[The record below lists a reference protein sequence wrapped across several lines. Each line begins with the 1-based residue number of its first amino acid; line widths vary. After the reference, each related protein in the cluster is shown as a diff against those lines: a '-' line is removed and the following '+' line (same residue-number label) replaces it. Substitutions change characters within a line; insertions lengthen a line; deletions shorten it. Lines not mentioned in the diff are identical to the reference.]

1 MTDFLRNISIR
12 LKVIL
17 IQLLISVLGIGL
29 CSIVFYYSSISSFKK
44 SQLNNMESLA
54 QAIAKNAKAA
64 LQFGMEDVATGLFSE
79 LKFDTN
85 ITNATIL
92 DNRKETVR
100 QYVKDGFKE
109 YSFNPGS
116 GMLTLPK
123 VVDDNLYI
131 NYYYP
136 IIDET
141 EISDDK
147 YLGMVGLRRY
157 NKEYNDFKNQYL
169 LTSMVAMAIGLLL
182 SLVLSVFM
190 QRSIS
195 NPIKNLA
202 EAARHISTT
211 KDYKIRVNESGKDE
225 ITVLSLSF
233 NEMLQQINTRD
244 QSLNEAKDQLELRV
258 IERTKQLS
266 DMNDVLQQRTKAL
279 EVTNRELEQFAYV
292 TSHDLQEPLRS
303 IGGFTQILEKKYRN
317 SLDENAR
324 EYMHYIVEGV
334 SRMQALIKDILLFS
348 RLGKESNEFRPVD
361 FNYIVD
367 MTQLNLQYAIQE
379 KKAQIIVSPL
389 PENLVADSIQIGY
402 LFQNLLSN
410 ALKFTSDE
418 VVPEIHISGKEE
430 ENNWLFTVKDNGIGI
445 EKEYAHKIFLIF
457 QRLHTKD
464 KYPGTGIGLAIC
476 KKITEMHE
484 GNIWFESEL
493 GKGTNFY
500 FTIKKGLKNQLTL

>member
-1 MTDFLRNISIR
+1 MTDFFRNISIR

-17 IQLLISVLGIGL
+17 IQFLISVLGIGL
-29 CSIVFYYSSISSFKK
+29 CSIVFYYSSINSFRK
-44 SQLNNMESLA
+44 SQYKNLESLA
-54 QAIAKNAKAA
+54 QVVAKNAKAA

-85 ITNATIL
+85 ITNATIF
-92 DNRKETVR
+92 DKKRETVR
-100 QYVKDGFKE
+100 QYMRDSTKV
-109 YSFNPGS
+109 YSFNLGS
-116 GMLTLPK
+116 DLLTVPK

-136 IIDET
+136 IIDEA
-141 EISDDK
+141 ESSDDK
-147 YLGMVGLRRY
+147 YLGVVALRRY
-157 NKEYNDFKNQYL
+157 NREYNDFKNQYL
-169 LTSMVAMAIGLLL
+169 LTSMAAMAIGLLL

-190 QRSIS
+190 QRSIA
-195 NPIKNLA
+195 NPIKDLA

-211 KDYKIRVNESGKDE
+211 RDYKIRVSESGKDE
-225 ITVLSLSF
+225 ITVLSQSF
-233 NEMLQQINTRD
+233 NEMLDQINTRD
-244 QSLNEAKDQLELRV
+244 QSLSEAKDQLELRV
-258 IERTKQLS
+258 VERTRQLS
-266 DMNDVLQQRTKAL
+266 EMNAVLQQRTKAL
-279 EVTNRELEQFAYV
+279 EATNRELEQFAYV

-334 SRMQALIKDILLFS
+334 SRMQALIKDILIFS
-348 RLGKESNEFRPVD
+348 RLGRQSNEFRPVD

-379 KKAQIIVSPL
+379 KKAHIMVTPL
-389 PENLVADSIQIGY
+389 PENLVADSTQIGY

-410 ALKFTSDE
+410 ALKFTSDT
-418 VVPEIHISGKEE
+418 VVPQIYISAREE
-430 ENNWLFTVKDNGIGI
+430 EDSWLFSIKDNGIGI

-484 GNIWFESEL
+484 GRIWFESEP
-493 GKGTNFY
+493 GTGTCFY
-500 FTIKKGLKNQLTL
+500 FTIKKGLKNQLT